1 MDRNLD
7 YLVNEY
13 QERMGLLKQAVCAGN
28 CQSYEEYKYVCGQLR
43 GLESACAVIV
53 DLKQRLE
60 NSDEWNHYPYRL
72 KPR

>member
-7 YLVNEY
+7 YLLDEY
-13 QERMGLLKQAVCAGN
+13 KQRIDVLKQAVAAGN
-28 CQSYEEYKYVCGQLR
+28 CQSFEEYKYACGQLR
-43 GLESACAVIV
+43 GLESACLIIT